1 MRSTYLEKSKRIVV
15 KVGTKSL
22 IDDRN
27 RLLDR
32 EKIKKIVTEIAELFK
47 ASKEII
53 LVSSGA
59 IISGAGI
66 LGLKQRPKS
75 IPEKQA
81 VASVG
86 QITLMDTYKEF
97 FEKFDIKIGQVLL
110 TEDDLKDRQ
119 RYLNARNTIITLIEN
134 FKVIPIINE
143 NDVVGIEEIIFGD
156 NDVLAALVANFI
168 NADLLVLLTT
178 TDGFC
183 LLKDGKTTI
192 LSEVKKITP
201 EIEECA
207 GETEDMFGT
216 GGMKSKLQAVKI
228 ATRSGIPSV
237 IANSAEKNVLTRIL
251 EGESIGT
258 FFYPTEK
265 GLSQKKRWIAYS
277 VAPKGRLIIDDGA
290 KKALVERGK
299 SLLPSGI
306 LKVEGEFKPGDPVD
320 IVDLNNNVVARGL
333 VNYDN
338 TIIEKIKGRRSEFI
352 KSIVGEKYYPE
363 AVHRDNLVVYE
374 I

>member
-1 MRSTYLEKSKRIVV
+1 MRSTYLERTRRIVV
-15 KVGTKSL
+15 KVGTRSI
-22 IDDRN
+22 IDDKN

-32 EKIKKIVTEIAELFK
+32 EKIKKVVTGIAELFK
-47 ASKEII
+47 AGKEVI

-59 IISGAGI
+59 IISGTGV
-66 LGLKQRPKS
+66 LGLTQRPKS

-86 QITLMDTYKEF
+86 QIALMDIYKEF
-97 FEKFDIKIGQVLL
+97 FEKFHIKIGQVLL

-119 RYLNARNTIITLIEN
+119 RYLNARNTIITLIED

-178 TDGFC
+178 IDGFYI
-183 LLKDGKTTI
+183 LKNGRTMLI
-192 LSEVKKITP
+192 SEVKKITP
-201 EIEECA
+201 EMVKYA
-207 GETEDMFGT
+207 GETRDMFGT
-216 GGMKSKLQAVKI
+216 GGMRSKLQAVKI

-237 IANSAEKNVLTRIL
+237 IANSAAKNVLKRII
-251 EGESIGT
+251 EGENIGT

-277 VAPKGRLIIDDGA
+277 VAPKGKLIIDDGA
-290 KKALVERGK
+290 KKALIERGK

-306 LKVEGEFKPGDPVD
+306 IKVEGEFNPGDPVD

-333 VNYDN
+333 VNYN
-338 TIIEKIKGRRSEFI
+338 NSIIERIKGKRSEII